1 MEKRDLKFGEALE
14 LAQQGYKIAREGW
27 NGKGLYIM
35 FIPGSVI
42 EAKNVRSGIVEE
54 LAKTKEQVEILGH
67 FDIKMASNQVSVG
80 WRPTTPDML
89 GKDWTAFI

>member
-1 MEKRDLKFGEALE
+1 MIKKNLKFGEALE
-14 LAQQGYKIAREGW
+14 LAQQGYKIARDGW

-35 FIPGSVI
+35 FVPGSI
-42 EAKNVRSGIVEE
+42 IKARNAKRGPVKE
-54 LAKTKEQVEILGH
+54 LAKTQEQVEILGH
-67 FDIKMASNQVSVG
+67 FDIKMANDQVSVG